1 MVPKAKRLLLYHLQ
15 ERQPGWCIRTVDSEK
30 CVYRAIGP
38 YGIEISGGSR
48 QPVRFHIYVWK
59 KDPTFHV
66 IERHANLD
74 PRQTDIVSLATEI
87 ADRYVQTA
95 INEGV
100 YTPPVFPP
108 LTEEEQE
115 IPF

>member
-59 KDPTFHV
+59 KDPAFHV

-74 PRQTDIVSLATEI
+74 PRQTDIVSLAAEI
-87 ADRYVQTA
+87 ADRYVQKATA
-95 INEGV
+95 EGT
-100 YTPPVFPP
+100 YIKPPPTTQAGEADD
-108 LTEEEQE
+108 L
-115 IPF
+115 PF

>member
-30 CVYRAIGP
+30 CAYRAIGP
-38 YGIEISGGSR
+38 YGIEINGGSR

-59 KDPTFHV
+59 KDPAFHV

-100 YTPPVFPP
+100 YTPPVSPSP
-108 LTEEEQE
+108 TEEELD